1 MYNLGKTLFAPSKPN
16 IIDKSYI
23 FIAPPTFFPSF
34 EQFAKYNI
42 TLQTS
47 KLENITKINGLLLIG
62 G

>member
-42 TLQTS
+42 TLQIPSPNLKT
-47 KLENITKINGLLLIG
+47 
-62 G
+62 